1 MSFLKGNTK
10 WVFFLAS
17 DTQAEERHILDLAY
31 GVCCLEKA
39 GVSPANIAVYVDG
52 SDRAHIAQWFAPAS
66 TTTYQIKTSAD
77 FFADQKQN
85 AHDDLV
91 MFISGHGCID
101 GLPASPA
108 FIQPTQLLN
117 SLKHSPNLNRAVV
130 YFGQCDAGIFN
141 FMPIGRK
148 PNLPAATH
156 DPDVIFVG
164 ATNLHFSIS
173 SSTQETFVSGQLP
186 WQANLFLLYVF
197 KWISNP
203 VDVDG
208 DGQQT
213 IMDSYKFAGALSNAA
228 NRKMKHA
235 VFYRSM
241 GLHDR
246 FEAAQIA
253 LQANPTDPALQFA
266 MDTAQQEYVEVLNLQ
281 FNHQE
286 SWILN
291 SRPAQDWQ
299 I

>member
-10 WVFFLAS
+10 WVLFLAS
-17 DTQAEERHILDLAY
+17 DQQAEERHILDLAY
-31 GVCCLEKA
+31 GVCCLEAA
-39 GVSPANIAVYVDG
+39 GVSPANIHVYVDG
-52 SDRAHIAQWFAPAS
+52 PDRSRVAQWFAHGSA
-66 TTTYQIKTSAD
+66 TTYQIKTSAD
-77 FFADQKQN
+77 FFADQMQN
-85 AHDDLV
+85 ASDDLV
-91 MFISGHGCID
+91 MFVTGHGCID
-101 GLPASPA
+101 GLPAVPA
-108 FIQPTQLLN
+108 FVRPTQLLN
-117 SLKHSPNLNRAVV
+117 SLKQSPQLKRAVV

-141 FMPIGRK
+141 YMPIGRK
-148 PNLPAATH
+148 PGTPATQH

-197 KWISNP
+197 KWISRP

-208 DGQQT
+208 DGQLT
-213 IMDSYKFAGALSNAA
+213 IMDSYKFAGAQSNAA
-228 NRKMKHA
+228 NRRVKNRQ
-235 VFYRSM
+235 FYQSM

-246 FEAAQIA
+246 FEAAQLA
-253 LQANPTDPALQFA
+253 LQADPTDAGLQFA
-266 MDTAQQEYVEVLNLQ
+266 MDTAQQEYVDALNLQ

-291 SRPAQDWQ
+291 SRPAQDWH